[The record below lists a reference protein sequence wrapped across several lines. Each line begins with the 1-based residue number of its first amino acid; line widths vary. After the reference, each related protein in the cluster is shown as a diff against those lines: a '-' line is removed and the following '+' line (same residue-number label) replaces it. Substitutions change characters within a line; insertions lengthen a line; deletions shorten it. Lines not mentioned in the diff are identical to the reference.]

1 MKLEI
6 NNTRKMENLQKNAEI
21 KQHAKE
27 QLVDQ
32 IRDQKSN
39 TKLRPMKAEI
49 YQNLWDMAK
58 VVLREMIIAISD
70 YIKKGSI

>member
-1 MKLEI
+1 
-6 NNTRKMENLQKNAEI
+6 MENLQKNAEI

-49 YQNLWDMAK
+49 YQNL
-58 VVLREMIIAISD
+58 
-70 YIKKGSI
+70 